1 MCRQLE
7 VTGRCE
13 AVACSVQGLIVEN
26 TLVLWRVDVR
36 GQRVRFTGRIY
47 GRIPEKTGS
56 SGPGSRQGSLGF
68 RPRNPPLGGSALL
81 ADLILINSIFV

>member
-7 VTGRCE
+7 ATGRCE
-13 AVACSVQGLIVEN
+13 VVACSVQGLILDN

-47 GRIPEKTGS
+47 GRIPRKWPM
-56 SGPGSRQGSLGF
+56 SGPLVLGAD
-68 RPRNPPLGGSALL
+68 RAALVSDQHVSTGITPEPTPRGLS
-81 ADLILINSIFV
+81 VTC